1 MIRIVTFCI
10 TSVSLCN
17 NLIFRTAMTS
27 NLEYK
32 TIRDFEV
39 FLLSDNVKGLKARAD
54 LIGWNLKH
62 RGVKI
67 DLFLA
72 EWHRQGGVL
81 IMGYEMFRIL
91 VRNKGMVKK
100 KPTQNR
106 AESTR
111 MFDIDENEKVE
122 DFDEVDEKELSESLY
137 KGTDFEKLEDGLN
150 SKFFAGLVEALLDP
164 GPDLVVCDEGHRIK
178 NLNSHVSG
186 ALNSIKTRWA

>member
-1 MIRIVTFCI
+1 
-10 TSVSLCN
+10 
-17 NLIFRTAMTS
+17 
-27 NLEYK
+27 
-32 TIRDFEV
+32 
-39 FLLSDNVKGLKARAD
+39 
-54 LIGWNLKH
+54 
-62 RGVKI
+62 
-67 DLFLA
+67 
-72 EWHRQGGVL
+72 
-81 IMGYEMFRIL
+81 MGYEMFRIL
-91 VRNKGMVKK
+91 VRNKGMAKK

-106 AESTR
+106 TESVR

-137 KGTDFEKLEDGLN
+137 KGIDFEKLEDGLN